1 MLLDDVAADFPGL
14 TIIMAHPSV
23 PWQDAAISIAT
34 HKANV
39 YIDLSGWSPKY
50 FPPQLVRA
58 ANTMLRNKVLFG
70 SDFPLLSP
78 ERWLKDFAQLEIKDE
93 VRPLIMKENAVRAL
107 GLAAG

>member
-1 MLLDDVAADFPGL
+1 
-14 TIIMAHPSV
+14 
-23 PWQDAAISIAT
+23 

-58 ANTMLRNKVLFG
+58 ANTMLKNKVLFG
-70 SDFPLLSP
+70 SDYPLLSP
-78 ERWLKDFAQLEIKDE
+78 ERWIADFANLEIKDD

-107 GLAAG
+107 GLGGA

>member
-1 MLLDDVAADFPGL
+1 
-14 TIIMAHPSV
+14 V
-23 PWQDAAISIAT
+23 PWQDAAISVAQ

-58 ANTMLRNKVLFG
+58 ANTMLKNKVLFG
-70 SDFPLLSP
+70 SDYPLLSP
-78 ERWLKDFAQLEIKDE
+78 ERWIGDFAKLEIKDD

-107 GLAAG
+107 GLGGA